1 MEWPEVTAGSP
12 EIEDE
17 HASLLNNV
25 VPGLRWW
32 ECGGT
37 SRRWK
42 HTLSGAVPNR
52 CGTED
57 RQVREV
63 VVKGGPADG
72 LEPCTSVPTGPGERL
87 MAVIGKQMEP
97 NRLSIRLFGDVRS
110 TTPK

>member
-1 MEWPEVTAGSP
+1 LE
-12 EIEDE
+12 
-17 HASLLNNV
+17 
-25 VPGLRWW
+25 

-42 HTLSGAVPNR
+42 HLWSGAVLNR
-52 CGTED
+52 CCTDD
-57 RQVREV
+57 RQLWEV
-63 VVKGGPADG
+63 TVKGGPADG
-72 LEPCTSVPTGPGERL
+72 LEPLTSVPRGPGERL